1 MSGPP
6 KSTAPLDGLKVL
18 IVEDEF
24 LILLSVEKMLEDL
37 GCDIVASAPRVA
49 KALAMLDTVGA
60 AAAVLDVNV
69 AGEPVYPVA
78 EALAARGIPLVFTT
92 GYGDSGIDPPWKDWP
107 IVQKPFSQDQLE
119 RALKAAMALV
129 APHA

>member
-6 KSTAPLDGLKVL
+6 RSTAPLDGLKVL

-24 LILLSVEKMLEDL
+24 LILLSIEKMLEEM
-37 GCDIVASAPRVA
+37 GCDVVASAPRVA

-78 EALAARGIPLVFTT
+78 EALAARGIPVVFTT
-92 GYGDSGIDPPWKDWP
+92 GYGDSGIAAPWHEWP

-119 RALKAAMALV
+119 RALKAALARQ
-129 APHA
+129 

>member
-24 LILLSVEKMLEDL
+24 LILLSVEKMLEEL
-37 GCDIVASAPRVA
+37 GCDVVASAHRVA

-78 EALAARGIPLVFTT
+78 EALARKGIPLVFTT
-92 GYGDSGIDPPWKDWP
+92 GYGDSGIADPWNGWP

-119 RALKAAMALV
+119 RALRTALARAM
-129 APHA
+129 PQT

>member
-1 MSGPP
+1 MSAPP

-37 GCDIVASAPRVA
+37 GCDVVASAPRIA

-92 GYGDSGIDPPWKDWP
+92 GYGDSGIAPPWHDWP

-119 RALKAAMALV
+119 RALRTALARV
-129 APHA
+129 GS

>member
-24 LILLSVEKMLEDL
+24 LILLSLEKMLDEL
-37 GCDIVASAPRVA
+37 GCEVVASAHRVA
-49 KALAMLDTVGA
+49 KALAMLDAVGA

-92 GYGDSGIDPPWKDWP
+92 GYGDNGIAAPWKDWP
-107 IVQKPFSQDQLE
+107 IVQKPFSQDQLA
-119 RALKAAMALV
+119 RALRAAIAHV
-129 APHA
+129 GS

>member
-1 MSGPP
+1 MMSVPASSG
-6 KSTAPLDGLKVL
+6 PLDGLKVL

-24 LILLSVEKMLEDL
+24 LILLSLEKMLDEL
-37 GCDIVASAPRVA
+37 GCEVVASAHRVA

-92 GYGDSGIDPPWKDWP
+92 GYGDSGIAPPWKDWP

-119 RALKAAMALV
+119 RALKAALV
-129 APHA
+129 RRA